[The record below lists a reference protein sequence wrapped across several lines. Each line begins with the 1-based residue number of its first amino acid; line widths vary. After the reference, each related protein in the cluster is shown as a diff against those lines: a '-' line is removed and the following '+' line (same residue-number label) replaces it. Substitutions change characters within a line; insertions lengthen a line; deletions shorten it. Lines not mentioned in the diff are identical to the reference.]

1 MKHIEEVPWW
11 ICDEGD
17 VNYCAYVDTDSNYFN
32 AEPLLRHLYPT
43 FDKMGIEEKDDAL
56 EKIAL
61 QYQDIITEDYDRL
74 ARDCFNVNEHRLEMK
89 TECVI
94 RSAYFR
100 ATRRYAQWITKQE
113 GIAKETLDVKGL
125 EFKKANF
132 PPILGDFFRAVL
144 VDVLKGSTQTEIDE
158 RVKVFRKQILDG
170 TIPLTKL
177 GNPTSVKTLNKY
189 TERKARAGEM
199 FSTLAKGAPASVRAT
214 VKYNDLLRFWGL
226 DKQHSYIVQGDK
238 VKWVYL
244 KDNPYKI
251 DGIAFLDFDLPEKIN
266 TFIEQYADR
275 RKIFESILL
284 NKLEGF
290 YDDLDL
296 EILFISPSKDVIGSV
311 LCENFQLDN
320 TTLPIYDTKKLNNL
334 ISICQGDVLVEVE
347 KINNVATKLNL
358 SDMHF
363 NLTYALSDMLL
374 IPKVGSVNEPDGW
387 EVEINLESED
397 VAQLI
402 RAKSALSDVDN
413 MTFKTGPDLDGNL
426 VCEVVF
432 GDGHGHSNKITYQLN
447 GNVAEGGIDIP
458 FDSNMFKT
466 ILSAN
471 KDMEEGTLKLAKGGL
486 LKLNFKTDDVSSEY
500 YMIRRAETDF

>member
-290 YDDLDL
+290 YDDL
-296 EILFISPSKDVIGSV
+296 GW
-311 LCENFQLDN
+311 
-320 TTLPIYDTKKLNNL
+320 
-334 ISICQGDVLVEVE
+334 
-347 KINNVATKLNL
+347 KLNL
-358 SDMHF
+358 NPYRNTFF
-363 NLTYALSDMLL
+363 NL
-374 IPKVGSVNEPDGW
+374 
-387 EVEINLESED
+387 
-397 VAQLI
+397 
-402 RAKSALSDVDN
+402 
-413 MTFKTGPDLDGNL
+413 
-426 VCEVVF
+426 
-432 GDGHGHSNKITYQLN
+432 
-447 GNVAEGGIDIP
+447 
-458 FDSNMFKT
+458 
-466 ILSAN
+466 
-471 KDMEEGTLKLAKGGL
+471 
-486 LKLNFKTDDVSSEY
+486 
-500 YMIRRAETDF
+500 